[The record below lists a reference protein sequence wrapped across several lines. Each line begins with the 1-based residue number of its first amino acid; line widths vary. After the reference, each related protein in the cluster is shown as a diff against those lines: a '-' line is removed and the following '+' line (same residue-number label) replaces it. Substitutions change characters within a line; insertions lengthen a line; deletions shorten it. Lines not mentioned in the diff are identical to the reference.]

1 MRFMR
6 SAFARLLEPLD
17 RRVVARAVRQH
28 RGDRGVG
35 TGEHAWT
42 CERHLKALLLAQFA
56 GLNSLREIEQRLGS
70 QAASFYHLNLRA
82 PCHPD
87 Q

>member
-1 MRFMR
+1 MPFMR

-17 RRVVARAVRQH
+17 RRLVARVVREH

-35 TGEHAWT
+35 SGENAWT

-56 GLNSLREIEQRLGS
+56 GGLQRRL
-70 QAASFYHLNLRA
+70 Q
-82 PCHPD
+82 
-87 Q
+87 